1 MWKILSKF
9 PQYLKATLPFRI
21 SPNQSAYVDGRFI
34 IEGGRLISD
43 LLLERSDTLKLDS
56 LLAAI
61 DNQKAFGFVSHS
73 FLISALGRYGFGNRL
88 VKWMKILLKNQG
100 SCVINGGNTIK
111 YFKLKKGLGQ
121 GDQYLLTYLF

>member
-9 PQYLKATLPFRI
+9 AQRLKATLPFRI

-34 IEGGRLISD
+34 SEGGRLISD
-43 LLLERSDTLKLDS
+43 LLERSDKLKLDS

-61 DNQKAFGFVSHS
+61 DNQKAFDFVSRS
-73 FLISALGRYGFGNRL
+73 FLISALGRYGFGNRF

-100 SCVINGGNTIK
+100 SCVINGGNILSTLN
-111 YFKLKKGLGQ
+111 LKKA
-121 GDQYLLTYLF
+121 

>member
-1 MWKILSKF
+1 M
-9 PQYLKATLPFRI
+9 
-21 SPNQSAYVDGRFI
+21 
-34 IEGGRLISD
+34 
-43 LLLERSDTLKLDS
+43 KLDS

-111 YFKLKKGLGQ
+111 YFKLKKGLVQ